1 MSARK
6 IFVSSMPM
14 LLVKGTRM
22 KNITKAAIAA
32 VMVTAFLAAGLA
44 YADHHAV
51 KIAKKEGIGSYL
63 TDIKGM
69 TLYYSKID
77 TAGKS
82 ACEGPCVENW
92 PLYYR
97 ETVASKDGLAASDF
111 AAITRPDGKKQ
122 TTYKGMPL
130 YYFAK
135 DKKPG
140 DTLGQGVKDVW
151 YVVNP

>member
-1 MSARK
+1 
-6 IFVSSMPM
+6 
-14 LLVKGTRM
+14 M
-22 KNITKAAIAA
+22 KMVTKAAILA
-32 VMVTAFLAAGLA
+32 VFTVVLLAAGSA

-51 KIAKKEGIGSYL
+51 KVAKKDGVGSYL
-63 TDIKGM
+63 TDINGM
-69 TLYYSKID
+69 TLYYFKKDS
-77 TAGKS
+77 AGKS
-82 ACEGPCVENW
+82 ACEGPCVQNW

-97 ETVASKDGLAASDF
+97 ETVAPKDGLTAGDF
-111 AAITRPDGKKQ
+111 GMITRTDGKKQ

-130 YYFAK
+130 YYFFK